1 MTENLQKS
9 EKPLQNRWLVVIAA
23 VVLELALGAIYAWG
37 IYVPNLK
44 AAGWEDWATQLPY
57 SISLASFAV
66 TTVFAGK
73 LKEKI
78 GPRILIIISAACLGG
93 GYILAGILPLTPLV
107 LVLTIGIIGGAGI
120 GFAYA
125 LPISTGVAW
134 FPDKKGLVTGLG
146 MAGFG
151 AGALIWYY
159 LFDGIFKNLTN
170 GLRIGFIVFGIC
182 YAAFIMFSYFFLY
195 EPPKDYTVPG
205 YNPPVVKTADGS
217 VVEEF
222 NMESKEML
230 KTPAF
235 WMIFVSYM
243 FGVGAG
249 LMVIG
254 IAKKWP
260 VEVLT
265 AQGIDPD
272 TVNIVTQLAA
282 ALVYPFFNGL
292 GRIIWGILAE
302 KLSWR
307 RALIIMNSVQTLFFI
322 LIIFLVKSPIGLII
336 GMAVMA
342 FNYGGNF
349 SLFPTATRNTFG
361 SKYISQN
368 YGWVFLSYGVGGIL
382 IPMMGA
388 VFSGAG
394 LQNVAFIIAAAG
406 LAITLVLMFLYK
418 KPEKK

>member
-1 MTENLQKS
+1 MTENLQKT
-9 EKPLQNRWLVVIAA
+9 EKPVQNRWLVVIAA

-37 IYVPNLK
+37 IYGTNMQALN
-44 AAGWEDWATQLPY
+44 WEPWQIQLPY

-66 TTVFAGK
+66 TTVIAGRM
-73 LKEKI
+73 KEKI
-78 GPRILIIISAACLGG
+78 GPRKLIILSAACLGG
-93 GYILAGILPLTPLV
+93 GYLLAGILPLSPFM

-120 GFAYA
+120 GFSYA

-159 LFDGIFKNLTN
+159 LFDGIFKDMNN
-170 GLRIGFIVFGIC
+170 GLQIGFVVFGIC
-182 YAAFIMFSYFFLY
+182 YAVFIMFSYFFLY

-205 YNPPVVKTADGS
+205 YTPPVAKTAEGTT
-217 VVEEF
+217 VEVF
-222 NMESKEML
+222 NMESKDML
-230 KTPAF
+230 KTPQF

-254 IAKKWP
+254 IAKSWP
-260 VEVLT
+260 ATVL
-265 AQGIDPD
+265 ADQGLDPAL
-272 TVNIVTQLAA
+272 VNTVTQLAA
-282 ALVYPFFNGL
+282 AFVYPLFNGL

-302 KLSWR
+302 KLSWKK
-307 RALIIMNSVQTLFFI
+307 ALLIMNSVQTIFFI
-322 LIIFLVKSPIGLII
+322 LIIFLVKSPVGLII

-349 SLFPTATRNTFG
+349 SLFPQATREAFG
-361 SKYISQN
+361 AKYISQN

-388 VFSGAG
+388 LLSGAG
-394 LQNVAFIIAAAG
+394 LQNVAFIISAVG
-406 LAITLVLMFLYK
+406 LALTVGLMILYK
-418 KPEKK
+418 KPTKQ

>member
-1 MTENLQKS
+1 MTENLQKT

-37 IYVPNLK
+37 IYVPNLVSE
-44 AAGWEDWATQLPY
+44 GWADWQTQLPY
-57 SISLASFAV
+57 SISLASFAI

-78 GPRILIIISAACLGG
+78 GPRKLIIMSAACLGG
-93 GYILAGILPLTPLV
+93 GYLLAGILPLTPFV

-159 LFDGIFKNLTN
+159 LFDGIFKDLAG
-170 GLRIGFIVFGIC
+170 GLQIGFIVFGIC
-182 YAAFIMFSYFFLY
+182 YAVFIMFSYFFLY

-205 YNPPVVKTADGS
+205 YTPPEAKAADGS
-217 VVEEF
+217 AIEVF
-222 NMESKEML
+222 NMESKDML
-230 KTPAF
+230 KTPQF

-260 VEVLT
+260 AEVLT
-265 AQGIDPD
+265 AQNIDAD
-272 TVNIVTQLAA
+272 TVNTVTQLAA
-282 ALVYPFFNGL
+282 ALVYPLFNGL

-307 RALIIMNSVQTLFFI
+307 KALIIMNSVQTVFFI
-322 LIIFLVKSPIGLII
+322 LIIFLARSPFGLII
-336 GMAVMA
+336 GMAVLA
-342 FNYGGNF
+342 FNFGGNF
-349 SLFPTATRNTFG
+349 SLFPTATRETFG
-361 SKYISQN
+361 PKYISQN

-382 IPMMGA
+382 IPMIGA
-388 VFSGAG
+388 ALSGAG
-394 LQNVAFIIAAAG
+394 HQELAFVISAVG
-406 LAITLVLMFLYK
+406 LAVTLVLMYFYK
-418 KPEKK
+418 KPSKQ

>member
-1 MTENLQKS
+1 MAENLQKT

-37 IYVPNLK
+37 IYGSSMVAL
-44 AAGWEDWATQLPY
+44 GWTDTQIQIPY

-93 GYILAGILPLTPLV
+93 GYLLAGILPLSPVMLV
-107 LVLTIGIIGGAGI
+107 ITIGIVGGAGI
-120 GFAYA
+120 GFSYA

-159 LFDGIFKNLTN
+159 LFDGIFKDMTN
-170 GLRIGFIVFGIC
+170 GLQIGFIVFGIC
-182 YAAFIMFSYFFLY
+182 YAVFVMFSYFFLY

-205 YNPPVVKTADGS
+205 YTPPVAKTADGEAI
-217 VVEEF
+217 EEF
-222 NMESKEML
+222 NMESKDML
-230 KTPAF
+230 KTPQF

-260 VEVLT
+260 ATVLT
-265 AQGIDPD
+265 DQGLDP
-272 TVNIVTQLAA
+272 TLVNTVTQLAA
-282 ALVYPFFNGL
+282 ALIYPLFNGL

-302 KLSWR
+302 KLSWKK
-307 RALIIMNSVQTLFFI
+307 ALLIMNSVQTVFFI
-322 LIIFLVKSPIGLII
+322 LIMFLVKSPVGLII

-349 SLFPTATRNTFG
+349 SLFPQATREAFG

-382 IPMMGA
+382 IPMLGA
-388 VFSGAG
+388 VFSDAG
-394 LQNVAFIIAAAG
+394 LQNWAFIVSAIG
-406 LAITLVLMFLYK
+406 LAITVVLMVIYK
-418 KPEKK
+418 KPQKN